1 MASNGSKRSRGMSA
15 DDVLFSVLLPIY
27 FCAMDVF
34 KAIDKMRRLS
44 EEGQSFSFSFM
55 SYSYDRKKS
64 EGIVQVRHARLR
76 KQSRKE
82 HNRFSNYMLNYI
94 NLDTLE
100 NGSCWQPLLLTFNN
114 EELELK

>member
-1 MASNGSKRSRGMSA
+1 
-15 DDVLFSVLLPIY
+15 
-27 FCAMDVF
+27 MDVF
-34 KAIDKMRRLS
+34 TAIDKMRRLS

-55 SYSYDRKKS
+55 SYSYDRK
-64 EGIVQVRHARLR
+64 
-76 KQSRKE
+76 QSRKE
-82 HNRFSNYMLNYI
+82 HNRFSDYMLNYI

>member
-1 MASNGSKRSRGMSA
+1 
-15 DDVLFSVLLPIY
+15 
-27 FCAMDVF
+27 MDVF
-34 KAIDKMRRLS
+34 TAIDKMRRLS

-55 SYSYDRKKS
+55 SYSIARRKS
-64 EGIVQVRHARLR
+64 EGIVTVSRARLN

-82 HNRFSNYMLNYI
+82 RNCYADYMLNYI

>member
-1 MASNGSKRSRGMSA
+1 MTI
-15 DDVLFSVLLPIY
+15 FE
-27 FCAMDVF
+27 
-34 KAIDKMRRLS
+34 AIEKMRRMS
-44 EEGQSFSFSFM
+44 EQGQSFSFSFM
-55 SYSYDRKKS
+55 SYSYDKKRS

-76 KQSRKE
+76 KQSKKE
-82 HNRFSNYMLNYI
+82 HNRFSDYMLNYI

>member
-1 MASNGSKRSRGMSA
+1 MSA
-15 DDVLFSVLLPIY
+15 DDVLFSILSPIY
-27 FCAMDVF
+27 FCTMDVF
-34 KAIDKMRRLS
+34 TAIDKMRCLS

-82 HNRFSNYMLNYI
+82 HNRFSDYMLNYI